1 VKQNYKIGA
10 LGIVLIVLTSIA
22 LKAQNLPEF
31 GVRVGINSATITNLE
46 GTDRK
51 TGLLAGFYIEFD
63 IPESQSSVQPELIYV
78 QYGGKDANSDASQ
91 LFSYLQIPVLLKIGF
106 GNEEVKPNMFF
117 GPYLG
122 FSVKSE
128 FDNGSGG
135 TIDLVGAVNDID
147 YGMVLGAGV
156 DGDKFQLSLRYTA
169 GLNNIYD
176 ESIEDGEKNSAIALV
191 FGIAF

>member
-1 VKQNYKIGA
+1 
-10 LGIVLIVLTSIA
+10 
-22 LKAQNLPEF
+22 
-31 GVRVGINSATITNLE
+31 
-46 GTDRK
+46 
-51 TGLLAGFYIEFD
+51 
-63 IPESQSSVQPELIYV
+63 
-78 QYGGKDANSDASQ
+78 
-91 LFSYLQIPVLLKIGF
+91 
-106 GNEEVKPNMFF
+106 MFF